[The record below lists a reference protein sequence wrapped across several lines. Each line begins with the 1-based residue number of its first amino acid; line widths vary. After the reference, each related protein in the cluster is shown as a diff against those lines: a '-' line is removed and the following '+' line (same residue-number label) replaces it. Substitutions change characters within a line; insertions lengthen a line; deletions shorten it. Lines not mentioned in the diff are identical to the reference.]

1 MGLNRMYNLKRKE
14 TKMNL
19 VMNKMKSLAAVTTI
33 TILGMV
39 TGMSADGDPDAK
51 QEVRDIA
58 AIKLLKERKDISLAY
73 VKGLVCPSCALG
85 IRIKVGKLPFVDSAR
100 YKRGVDM
107 DAKTQLITVAILP
120 GLKADVESLSKAITA
135 AGYDPIERYTIQGGK
150 LKSHPFAKAKSSK

>member
-1 MGLNRMYNLKRKE
+1 
-14 TKMNL
+14 
-19 VMNKMKSLAAVTTI
+19 
-33 TILGMV
+33 
-39 TGMSADGDPDAK
+39 MSADGDPDAK

-85 IRIKVGKLPFVDSAR
+85 IRIKVGKLQIVDSAR